1 MVFDICK
8 NEHKSIGV
16 DVGGTK
22 IAIAAVENDG
32 QILASDEIPTE
43 AEKNFGRATDRIC
56 ASIER
61 LIKKVGWMTSDLS
74 GIGIGCAGPVNRIEG
89 TINNPYTLPEWN
101 RCNIVIP
108 LYERFNHQIPV
119 FLENDADAALI
130 GEWYAG
136 SAKGF
141 QTVLMLTFGTGIGG
155 SVLVNGKIYRGI
167 LGEHPEYGHIPVETE
182 GPECYCGR
190 SGCFESIASGAAMTT
205 AGKNMGFAD
214 CREIFQTYIDQGGGD
229 AEKIIE
235 RTLRAI
241 TTAAWT
247 FLHTFM
253 PESIIIGGGIG
264 EQHFDLFET
273 CFQKAIK
280 EATMVPSDKIKIL
293 KAQMGNQAGVVG
305 AAYLFKGKEQL
316 DLKQHK

>member
-1 MVFDICK
+1 MVIDMGK
-8 NEHKSIGV
+8 NKQKSIGV
-16 DVGGTK
+16 DIGGTK

-32 QILASDEIPTE
+32 QLLASTEIPTE
-43 AEKNFGRATDRIC
+43 AEKHFDRAINRIG
-56 ASIER
+56 ATIEI
-61 LIKKVGWMTSDLS
+61 LIKKVGWITSDLS

-89 TINNPYTLPEWN
+89 TINNPYTLPEWDH
-101 RCNIVIP
+101 CNIVIP
-108 LYERFNHQIPV
+108 LYERFNRQIPV

-141 QTVLMLTFGTGIGG
+141 KTALMLTFGTGIGG

-167 LGEHPEYGHIPVETE
+167 SGEHPEYGHIPVESE

-190 SGCFESIASGAAMTT
+190 SGCFEAIASGAAMTA
-205 AGKNMGFAD
+205 AGKKIGFAD
-214 CREIFQTYIDQGGGD
+214 SREIFETYIHQGGGG
-229 AEKIIE
+229 AKKIIE

-241 TTAAWT
+241 STAAWT

-264 EQHFDLFET
+264 EQHFDLFAK

-280 EATMVPSDKIKIL
+280 EATMVPSDGIKIL
-293 KAQMGNQAGVVG
+293 KAKMGNQAGMVG
-305 AAYLFKGKEQL
+305 AAYLFRERRN
-316 DLKQHK
+316 

>member
-1 MVFDICK
+1 MVIDMGK
-8 NEHKSIGV
+8 KKQKSIGI
-16 DVGGTK
+16 DIGGTK
-22 IAIAAVENDG
+22 IAMAAVENDG
-32 QILASDEIPTE
+32 RLLASTEIPTE
-43 AEKNFGRATDRIC
+43 AEKHFGKAINRIGVT
-56 ASIER
+56 IER

-89 TINNPYTLPEWN
+89 TINNPYTLPEWDH
-101 RCNIVIP
+101 CNIVNP

-141 QTVLMLTFGTGIGG
+141 KTVLMLTFGTGIGG

-167 LGEHPEYGHIPVETE
+167 SGEHPEYGHIPVETE

-190 SGCFESIASGAAMTT
+190 SGCFEAIASGAAMTA
-205 AGKNMGFAD
+205 AGKNMGFSD
-214 CREIFQTYIDQGGGD
+214 SREIFETYIHQGDGG
-229 AEKIIE
+229 AKKIIE

-241 TTAAWT
+241 SIAAWT

-264 EQHFDLFET
+264 EQHFDLFAK
-273 CFQKAIK
+273 CFQEAIK
-280 EATMVPSDKIKIL
+280 EATMVPSDGIKIL

-305 AAYLFKGKEQL
+305 AANLFRERR
-316 DLKQHK
+316 D